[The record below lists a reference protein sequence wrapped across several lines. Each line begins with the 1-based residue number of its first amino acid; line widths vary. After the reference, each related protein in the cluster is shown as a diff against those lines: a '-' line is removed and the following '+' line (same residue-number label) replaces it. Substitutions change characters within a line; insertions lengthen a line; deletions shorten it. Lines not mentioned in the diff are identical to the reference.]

1 MKIKQWISIAI
12 VLFIGTSMIP
22 FASAQDR
29 LGYAGVGIG
38 NSDLDRGGFGDDTA
52 FKIYGGY
59 QFNKW
64 LAIEGAFI
72 DLGDFTSSTQPAI
85 SIDGFQ
91 ATALG
96 TVPLGELFRVFGKAG
111 LFKNGGTDLTYG
123 LGFEWGRKIGVR
135 AEWERFQDVSG
146 GSDVN
151 MISVSAVFNIGTRSQ
166 QQ

>member
-1 MKIKQWISIAI
+1 MKIKQWMSIAM
-12 VLFIGTSMIP
+12 VLLISASMIP

-29 LGYAGVGIG
+29 IGYAGVGIG
-38 NSDLDRGGFGDDTA
+38 NSDLDRGGFGDDTG

-72 DLGDFTSSTQPAI
+72 DVGDFTSSKKGTI

-96 TVPLGELFRVFGKAG
+96 MVPLGEAFRVFGKAG

-146 GSDVN
+146 GSDVD
-151 MISVSAVFNIGTRSQ
+151 MISVSAVFSFSAR
-166 QQ
+166 